1 MAGEQGRRALRAAGR
16 ATTCCLLA
24 LACALVQAQG
34 LAKPLP
40 EMIAA
45 CTACHGADGNASNP
59 QWPSIAGQPRVFI
72 ENQLVIIREGL
83 RDVPSMKAV
92 MGTLSDPDI
101 AAIARHYSA
110 LPKVPMVTA
119 VRQEQ
124 RLRGAEISRRAQCGT
139 CHLADYTGQ
148 NQVPRLAGQN
158 EPYLLFALKQFR
170 DHSGPGRDTI
180 MSGTLQ
186 GMTDRELEDLAHYF
200 AVSRP

>member
-1 MAGEQGRRALRAAGR
+1 MPAEHRRRAAALV
-16 ATTCCLLA
+16 AAAA
-24 LACALVQAQG
+24 LAVFAPIAAQAQE
-34 LAKPLP
+34 ATKPLP
-40 EMIAA
+40 QLIAT
-45 CTACHGADGNASNP
+45 CTACHGPDGNAPNP
-59 QWPSIAGQPRVFI
+59 QWPSIAGQPRIFL

-83 RDVPSMKAV
+83 REVPTMKAV
-92 MGTLSDPDI
+92 MGTLSDADI

-110 LPKVPMVTA
+110 LPKVPMANA

-124 RLRGAEISRRAQCGT
+124 RLRGAEISRRALCGT

-170 DHSGPGRDTI
+170 DHAGPGRDTI

-186 GMTDRELEDLAHYF
+186 GMSDRELEDLAHYF